1 MLTLVNLTVLYA
13 QTGKDTTKQCYTQ
26 EELKRIAD
34 RVVYA
39 NECDTLLAI
48 CNQQSVEQNSALR
61 DLSIALLAKDSI
73 IQSKDN
79 INLLKEDIIIGKDNE
94 IYGLRNKIKKDKRK
108 KTWLKIGWTSTSVV
122 LTGILT
128 YFIIN

>member
-13 QTGKDTTKQCYTQ
+13 QTGKDTTQQCYTQ

-48 CNQQSVEQNSALR
+48 CNEQLIEQSAAIR
-61 DLSIALLAKDSI
+61 DLSTAMLAKDSI
-73 IQSKDN
+73 IQHKDN
-79 INLLKEDIIIGKDNE
+79 INLLKEDIISGQSNE
-94 IYGLRNKIKKDKRK
+94 ILGLRNVIKKDKNK
-108 KTWLKIGWTSTSVV
+108 KLWLKIGWATTSVA
-122 LTGILT
+122 LTGLLT